1 MTSILNSNPLFS
13 AAVSL
18 VLSNWRKII
27 LIICGWTLFALIS
40 ATQSYLNYGYSGR
53 PRPYSQVASVW
64 FICAGIWALM
74 TPLALWLAKR
84 FRVTRE
90 HLLSSIALHVLGGSL
105 IAVLQLGVYVFVA
118 RVLVI
123 NPSTRFGPWEQFRD
137 LFFTEFQANLLL
149 YIVLVAFYQAFDYHR
164 RYRERERRAAQLEV
178 EAAHLETQL
187 TRAQLDA
194 LRMQMNPHFLF
205 NTLNSVSVLMQE
217 DVVLA
222 NQMLLHLSELLRLTL
237 NQEQTHEVTLR
248 QELDF
253 LRLYLEI
260 EQTRFQDRLKVKIEA
275 APETL
280 EARVPNLILHS
291 LVENAI
297 RHAVAPRAS
306 ETLVVIRSERLNG
319 NLLLLVSDNGDGI
332 AAKSESANGI
342 GLANTRSRLE
352 KLYGAKQEFVL
363 HAAANGGVEASVTIP
378 FRTGSEDS
386 K

>member
-1 MTSILNSNPLFS
+1 M
-13 AAVSL
+13 
-18 VLSNWRKII
+18 LSNWRKII
-27 LIICGWTLFALIS
+27 LIICGWTLFAFVF

-64 FICAGIWALM
+64 LTCASIWALM

-90 HLLSSIALHVLGGSL
+90 HLLSSIALHVLVGSL
-105 IAVLQLGVYVFVA
+105 IAALQLGVYVFVA
-118 RVLVI
+118 RVFLV
-123 NPSTRFGPWEQFRD
+123 NAPMRFGPWEQFRD
-137 LFFTEFQANLLL
+137 LFFTEFQVNLLL
-149 YIVLVAFYQAFDYHR
+149 YAMLVAFYQAFDYHR

-205 NTLNSVSVLMQE
+205 NTLNSISVLMQE
-217 DVVLA
+217 DVTLA
-222 NQMLLHLSELLRLTL
+222 DRMLCRLSELLRLTL
-237 NQEQTHEVTLR
+237 NQNQTHEVTLR
-248 QELDF
+248 QELEF
-253 LRLYLEI
+253 LTLYLEI

-275 APETL
+275 APDTL
-280 EARVPNLILHS
+280 DARVPNLILQP

-297 RHAVAPRAS
+297 RHAVAPRAT
-306 ETLVVIRSERLNG
+306 ETLVVVRTERQNG
-319 NLLLLVSDNGDGI
+319 HLQLKVSDNGDGI
-332 AAKSESANGI
+332 AAENTSANGI

-352 KLYGAKQEFVL
+352 KLYGPKQEFTL
-363 HAAANGGVEASVTIP
+363 HAVEHGGVEASVTIP
-378 FRTGSEDS
+378 FRTASEDL